1 MTTKKLFSAAFAALF
16 MTAFNACTKEETP
29 ASPELPGA
37 DEALVELTLT
47 AVQTADEAVV
57 EPDAEPSQVAVKST
71 FDGVK
76 IGWET
81 DDLVAIYDGTA
92 KRQFTV
98 KSIDNGIATLQGQV
112 SKDATEFYAVFPY
125 SAAGD
130 VLPTQD
136 GQVSLNMP
144 AVQTLAEG
152 KNFDEDAMVTV
163 GKVQDGNVVLKNVV
177 SLLKLNIPEGVASV
191 RLQGF
196 AYENIA
202 GAVTASADAVA
213 GAAESSS
220 VTLMPSGET
229 FAAGTHYI
237 ALLPTKFTAGFKV
250 IYSKTGQMAVAKA
263 EGEVEFPRK
272 GGFDVTESTSNLTW
286 LANPIMTE
294 ADLRAY
300 FANQAAFA
308 GETAKLGQDIAL
320 QSAWTPVA
328 LTGLFDGQNYTI
340 SGVNVSTTV
349 NVGFF
354 STVKSGAS
362 VKNLIIEGTIH
373 ALAPATAA
381 RNYVGVA
388 GQVNGGTMTN
398 VVNKA
403 TITTATDG
411 KYSLQ
416 VGGVAGALTA
426 GGTLIN
432 CENRAGVTAN
442 GSGDAICAIGGIV
455 GYVGTTGN
463 TTNEKGGTIQGCKNY
478 GTVISNNNKVEALGG
493 IVGMFRGGKVDGCV
507 NEETAVVKADVTAGC
522 YLGGCVGYVQNRSG
536 ATAAVN
542 ACENK
547 GTIQSNTAK
556 VMGVGGI
563 AGELHMWQN
572 GNTEITGCYNRKD
585 ITVTSIVADGWLGG
599 IVGRISSNDSK
610 TGVIK
615 SCHNTAAL
623 TLNCSTVNAGK
634 VGGIAAATVSNIVI
648 ENCDNSGSCCLV
660 SKSVENAS
668 HVGGIVGR
676 AEGNLSMTGNVN
688 KEGADVRLEV
698 KSKGSNTA
706 GSTCSAGGVV
716 GLSQCSSGSTMTGN
730 INKADVA
737 TACTGK
743 QVMAGG
749 IVGVV
754 QSHLAMS
761 DNINFGDVSMSDA
774 TGDIFAGGIVGAFN
788 MHGSADATDNPVV
801 SLLRDKSF
809 GAISSTA
816 RSGLLFGAYAWDCY
830 GMTTIS
836 DCVVGGSR
844 QQGTGAAVVI
854 TKDNFAS
861 YLWSWV
867 RSGSVNSTLIQKNTT
882 FGVASDYNK

>member
-1 MTTKKLFSAAFAALF
+1 M
-16 MTAFNACTKEETP
+16 
-29 ASPELPGA
+29 
-37 DEALVELTLT
+37 
-47 AVQTADEAVV
+47 AVV
-57 EPDAEPSQVAVKST
+57 
-71 FDGVK
+71 
-76 IGWET
+76 
-81 DDLVAIYDGTA
+81 
-92 KRQFTV
+92 
-98 KSIDNGIATLQGQV
+98 
-112 SKDATEFYAVFPY
+112 
-125 SAAGD
+125 
-130 VLPTQD
+130 
-136 GQVSLNMP
+136 
-144 AVQTLAEG
+144 
-152 KNFDEDAMVTV
+152 
-163 GKVQDGNVVLKNVV
+163 
-177 SLLKLNIPEGVASV
+177 
-191 RLQGF
+191 
-196 AYENIA
+196 
-202 GAVTASADAVA
+202 
-213 GAAESSS
+213 
-220 VTLMPSGET
+220 
-229 FAAGTHYI
+229 
-237 ALLPTKFTAGFKV
+237 
-250 IYSKTGQMAVAKA
+250 KTTTP
-263 EGEVEFPRK
+263 VEFPRK
-272 GGFDVTESTSNLTW
+272 GGFDITGSTANLTW

-300 FANQAAFA
+300 FANQDAFA
-308 GETAKLGQDIAL
+308 GETAKLGQNITLA
-320 QSAWTPVA
+320 SAWTPVT

-340 SGVNVSTTV
+340 SGVNVSAKG

-354 STVKSGAS
+354 ANVRTGAV
-362 VKNLIIEGTIH
+362 VKNLTIEGTIH
-373 ALAPATAA
+373 ALAPTTAA

-432 CENRAGVTAN
+432 CENRASVTAN
-442 GSGDAICAIGGIV
+442 GSADGICAIGGIV
-455 GYVGTTGN
+455 GYIGTTANAN
-463 TTNEKGGTIQGCKNY
+463 TEKGGTVQGCKNY
-478 GTVISNNNKVEALGG
+478 GTVISNNDKVEALGG
-493 IVGMFRGGKVDGCV
+493 IAGMFRGGKINGCI
-507 NEETAVVKADVTAGC
+507 NEEAALVKADVTGGC
-522 YLGGCVGYVQNRSG
+522 YLGGCVGYIQNRSG

-556 VMGVGGI
+556 VIGVGGI
-563 AGELHMWQN
+563 AGVLHMWQN

-634 VGGIAAATVSNIVI
+634 LGGIAAATVSNIVI

-676 AEGNLSMTGNVN
+676 AEGNLSMTGNIN

-698 KSKGSNTA
+698 KSKGGNAA

-716 GLSQCSSGSTMTGN
+716 GLSQCSSGATMSGN
-730 INKADVA
+730 INHADVVA
-737 TACTGK
+737 ACIGK
-743 QVMAGG
+743 QIMAGG

-754 QSHLAMS
+754 QGHLAMS

-774 TGDIFAGGIVGAFN
+774 TGDLFAGGIVGAFN
-788 MHGSADATDNPVV
+788 MHGTSGATDNPVV

-830 GMTTIS
+830 GMTTIN

-844 QQGTGAAVVI
+844 QQGTGAATVI
-854 TKDNFAS
+854 TAANFAS
-861 YLWSWV
+861 HLWSWY
-867 RSGSVNSTLIQKNTT
+867 RNGSYNSTLFQKNTT
-882 FGVASDYNK
+882 FGNAADYAAAGVEEGTYKETIW